1 MRFRGLAWRYARLL
15 GYFWLPCQVCRREF
29 GGHEWRKVNGH
40 VSTIPDGWDQSVP
53 MSLATGICPECTAA
67 GVGCL
72 AHAAVGNTAHPGCAV
87 VVQVK

>member
-15 GYFWLPCQVCRREF
+15 GYFWLPCQVCRQEF

-40 VSTIPDGWDQSVP
+40 VSTIPDGNQSVP
-53 MSLATGICPECTAA
+53 ISRATGICPECTAA

-72 AHAAVGNTAHPGCAV
+72 AHAAAGNTAHPGCAAV
-87 VVQVK
+87 TQVK